1 MLILLWPFC
10 TEVQV
15 GPRMSNKVNAQC
27 LFENM
32 GCGFV
37 TLKASVIIFI
47 ICTIMVFLS
56 ISGNY
61 TTRTPKWKW
70 LAKELRILYNK
81 NRYIRMKT
89 PDMHARAEKTL
100 KEYCGN
106 SLYNKTLL
114 NFRSRAPTQHF
125 SRVHLL
131 ITLNT
136 PVWKVQLILTYFL
149 KNKENGDNSPMVNTE
164 TFTPCLYQIKCYF
177 VETLTVSL
185 NFLKI
190 HI

>member
-1 MLILLWPFC
+1 
-10 TEVQV
+10 
-15 GPRMSNKVNAQC
+15 MSNKVNAQC

-114 NFRSRAPTQHF
+114 NFRSRDPTQHF

-136 PVWKVQLILTYFL
+136 PVWKVQFILTYFL
-149 KNKENGDNSPMVNTE
+149 KSKENGDNSPMVNTE
-164 TFTPCLYQIKCYF
+164 TFTPCLYQIKCDF